1 LEVPVSIR
9 RLTLLIGLLLLAGGC
24 GSEPSAPAPS
34 KQSVADVLDLLGQ
47 QAIRDGFT
55 DQGLML
61 GLAARVAKFG
71 VEPSVVAIKVGTSS
85 LRYQGFVTVMTLPG
99 RDAIPAFEVR
109 AFIGW
114 SGEGDATKVLLVG
127 SGGSAASIVPPPP
140 PGTRPAVMPDPG
152 SSAMVMYMDGMKG
165 WRWVG
170 VAGSV
175 RLVEDSQGGACPQ
188 TPPGLTCTTGSYA
201 VLLDGT
207 LKMLSAADREIT
219 TPVSIPRSVVNAV
232 TLH

>member
-1 LEVPVSIR
+1 MSIR
-9 RLTLLIGLLLLAGGC
+9 RLTLLTGFLLLTGGC

-71 VEPSVVAIKVGTSS
+71 VEPSVVAIKVGTST
-85 LRYQGFVTVMTLPG
+85 LRYQGFVTVMALPG

-114 SGEGDATKVLLVG
+114 TGEGEATKVLIVG
-127 SGGSAASIVPPPP
+127 SGAAAAAIVPPPQ
-140 PGTRPAVMPDPG
+140 PGTQTGAMPDPR
-152 SSAMVMYMDGMKG
+152 SSAIAMYLDGVKG
-165 WRWVG
+165 QRWVG

-175 RLVEDSQGGACPQ
+175 GLVEGSRGGPCPQ
-188 TPPGLTCTTGSYA
+188 SPPGLTCTTGTYA
-201 VLLDGT
+201 ILLDAT
-207 LKMLSAADREIT
+207 LKAVTAADREIT
-219 TPVSIPRSVVNAV
+219 TPVSIQRTVVNAV

>member
-1 LEVPVSIR
+1 VSIR

-114 SGEGDATKVLLVG
+114 SGEGDATKVLMVG
-127 SGGSAASIVPPPP
+127 SGAAAAAIVPPPQ
-140 PGTRPAVMPDPG
+140 PGTRTGALPDPR
-152 SSAMVMYMDGMKG
+152 SSAIAMYLDGVKG
-165 WRWVG
+165 QRWVG

-175 RLVEDSQGGACPQ
+175 RLVEDSQGGPCPQ
-188 TPPGLTCTTGSYA
+188 SPPGLTCTTGTYA
-201 VLLDGT
+201 ILLDGT
-207 LKMLSAADREIT
+207 LKAVTAADREIT
-219 TPVSIPRSVVNAV
+219 TPVSIQRTVVNAI
-232 TLH
+232 TLR

>member
-1 LEVPVSIR
+1 MSIR

-114 SGEGDATKVLLVG
+114 SGEGDATKVLMVG
-127 SGGSAASIVPPPP
+127 SGAAAAAIVPPPQ
-140 PGTRPAVMPDPG
+140 PGTRTGALPDPR
-152 SSAMVMYMDGMKG
+152 SSAIAMYLDGVKG
-165 WRWVG
+165 QRWVG

-175 RLVEDSQGGACPQ
+175 RLVEDSQGGPCPQ
-188 TPPGLTCTTGSYA
+188 SPPGLTCTTGTYA
-201 VLLDGT
+201 ILLDGT
-207 LKMLSAADREIT
+207 LKAVTAADREIT
-219 TPVSIPRSVVNAV
+219 TPVSIQRTVVNAI
-232 TLH
+232 TLR